1 MKAAFTNE
9 LRTDN
14 STLMWLENAQISTWL
29 ADQHKTEKNAG
40 RMQMRSSQP
49 NSMEKRRGMTR
60 GPRCLKEADAI
71 MCFACFR
78 ACNSFVVVMIAL
90 PLT

>member
-1 MKAAFTNE
+1 
-9 LRTDN
+9 
-14 STLMWLENAQISTWL
+14 
-29 ADQHKTEKNAG
+29 
-40 RMQMRSSQP
+40 MRSSQP